1 MKPLYMTISAFGPFA
16 EKTEI
21 SFEKLGGHGLF
32 LISGDTGAGKTTIF
46 DAVCFAL
53 FGEVSGSNRGV
64 ESVRSD
70 FAMPAAKTY
79 VELVFSHQ
87 DKQYRVIRNPKY
99 SRPKLRGDGMTEESA
114 DAALYRIEKDGM
126 ETIVTGYVPVKNK
139 MEAILGIDAKQF
151 KQICMIAQGEFLEL
165 LYADSSS
172 RGAIFRKVFHTDL
185 YADFQK
191 KLTDAAIFLLSGAL

>member
-70 FAMPAAKTY
+70 CS
-79 VELVFSHQ
+79 E
-87 DKQYRVIRNPKY
+87 N
-99 SRPKLRGDGMTEESA
+99 
-114 DAALYRIEKDGM
+114 
-126 ETIVTGYVPVKNK
+126 
-139 MEAILGIDAKQF
+139 
-151 KQICMIAQGEFLEL
+151 ICRT
-165 LYADSSS
+165 D
-172 RGAIFRKVFHTDL
+172 IFT
-185 YADFQK
+185 
-191 KLTDAAIFLLSGAL
+191 SG

>member
-16 EKTEI
+16 ERTEI

-70 FAMPAAKTY
+70 FALPAAKTF
-79 VELVFSHQ
+79 VELTFSHQ

-114 DAALYRIEKDGM
+114 DAALYRMEKDGI

-151 KQICMIAQGEFLEL
+151 KQI
-165 LYADSSS
+165 
-172 RGAIFRKVFHTDL
+172 
-185 YADFQK
+185 
-191 KLTDAAIFLLSGAL
+191 